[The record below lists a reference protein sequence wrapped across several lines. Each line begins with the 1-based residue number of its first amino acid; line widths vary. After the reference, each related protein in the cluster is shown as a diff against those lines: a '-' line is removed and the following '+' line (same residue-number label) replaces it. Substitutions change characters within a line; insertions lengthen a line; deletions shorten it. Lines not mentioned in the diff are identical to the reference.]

1 MKIVFKNILV
11 LFIIVSLGA
20 IIWNV
25 NADVINVRNLSIP
38 NLIGDTIE
46 GDTNKLPFNF
56 NDNGNYDAFENKHN
70 SPLYL
75 DNPSNIKS
83 EVVYDPI
90 TNQYHF
96 KEKIGDI
103 DYRTPVTLSFDDYQD
118 YQTKNT
124 ISNNWKT
131 ISRNNSSTENKSLI
145 PTLRIGGDV
154 FDAIFGSNTID
165 IRPQGSAELIFGL
178 QIRKTDNPNIPEK
191 NRRTTTFNFDEK
203 IQMNVTGQIGD
214 KMKIRTKY
222 DTEASFEF
230 ENEMKLA
237 YEGDEDEIIQK
248 IEAGNVSLPL
258 TGSLITGS
266 QSLFGLKT
274 DLKFGKLTMTNV
286 FSQQKGKKSVIDVE
300 GGAQTTDFEIYADD
314 YDANRHF
321 FLAQYFRDNYDK
333 ALETLPVI
341 KSPATITKVEVW
353 VTNKTGN
360 FENSRNIVAFMDLGE
375 GYKADGSGTY
385 VYNPAVS
392 VQNPTLVL
400 PSDSNNTLNNLKSN
414 PDIRNVTQV
423 TSTVQSLGFNA
434 GTDYE
439 KLESARKLLPSE
451 YTLHPK
457 LGYIDL
463 NSSLNSDE
471 ILAVAYEYIV
481 NGKVYRVGEFS
492 NSGID
497 APKTLITKLIKGT
510 NLTPKLPTWKLMMKN
525 IYSLG
530 AYQVSNQDFEFYIL
544 YQNNNTGTPVDYIEA
559 GDINNVRLIEVLNL
573 DRLDNKLEPYPD
585 GNFDF
590 VDGYTISA
598 KNGKIIFPVLEPFGS
613 YLEKKI
619 NNPIDAKKYVFQE
632 LYDSTQSNARQVAEK
647 NKFLL
652 KGRYKSSSGS
662 DISLNALNV
671 PKGSVTVTAGGRQ
684 LTENVDYT
692 VDYLMG
698 RVKIINPG
706 LLESGTPIQISLES
720 NSLFSIQSKTLL
732 GTHFNYNF
740 SKNLNV
746 GATILNLTERP
757 LTQKVNIGEEPIS
770 NTIWGFNGDY
780 NTDVPILTKI
790 IDKIPFIDTKE
801 MSTITVTGEFA
812 QLIPGHSKAIDK
824 DGKAYIDDFEGTKT
838 SIDMRSFNAWFLA
851 STPQHQDIF
860 KESVLTNN
868 VNYGKNRARIAW
880 YRVDPSLTRNDGS
893 TPQPLK
899 NNKEEQN
906 NHFVREIYETEL
918 FPERMPPNNISPSM
932 PVLNIAYY
940 PEQKGPYNYDVAP
953 SAYSAGIDSK
963 GNLLKPETRWGGVM
977 RSIVQNDFETA
988 NIEFIEFW
996 LMDPFVYDK
1005 NSEGGE
1011 LYFNLGNISED
1022 ILKDSRKEF
1031 EDGLPTSSDITLV
1044 DTTAWGR
1051 VSTKQS
1057 LVNSF
1062 DNDQNKK
1069 KYQDIGLD
1077 GLNDDAEKSFF
1088 LNYLD
1093 SIQLLFGSTSAAYIN
1108 AEKDPSNDNFHF
1120 YKGDDYDAENLGIL
1134 ERYKYFN
1141 GLEGNSITPSEVNST
1156 NPDVEDINTDNTLSE
1171 GESYYQYKVDLK
1183 PQDMVIG
1190 QNYISDIRTGENKD
1204 GDKVNYYQFRIPI
1217 REPDKVVG
1225 GIQDFKSIRFMRM
1238 FLTGFKDSVF
1248 LRFATLDLVRSEW
1261 RKYNNS
1267 FLSAGPY
1274 LPTEPANTLFDVT
1287 AVNIEENGDK
1297 KPVNYVLPNGVTRQ
1311 IDPMNPQLREL
1322 NEQSMVLAACGLQD
1336 GDARAA
1342 YKNIRLDFRQYKKI
1356 QMFIHAEAQE
1366 GETVHDGDVTVF
1378 VRLGSDYQDNYYEYE
1393 IPVKITPP
1401 GSYNKDNEA
1410 DRYAV
1415 WPTDNMLD
1423 LSLSILQQIKQDR
1436 NRDKRQAGST
1446 VTFKTLY
1453 TKSDGVNK
1461 VSIMGNPDLS
1471 NIRTIM
1477 IGIRNPKK
1485 ETNPN
1490 FDDGLSKC
1498 VEVWVNELR
1507 MSSFDEKGGW
1517 AATSRVT
1524 TKLADF
1530 GNLTLSGTIIKHGFG
1545 SIEKKVNERHKE
1557 DIYQYDVTSNF
1568 ELGKFF
1574 PEKSGISIPM
1584 YASVSEGITVP
1595 QYNPA
1600 EPDIPLKEAL
1610 NDKSLTSF
1618 QHDSIRKLALDLTKR
1633 KSLNFTNVK
1642 FANSKGKPKIYSL
1655 SNISTSYSYTELESS
1670 NYNMLSFLD
1679 KTYSGMLAYSYNNTP
1694 KCFEPF
1700 KRSKL
1705 LRSKK
1710 YLRLITDF
1718 NLYFM
1723 PRQLSFTTDIG
1734 RRYSQKQIRNVIVG
1748 GAPISPTYNK
1758 DFNWNRMYD
1767 LKWDFTKSLKFDFN
1781 ANNIARIDEPYL
1793 AGGRVDKQYEDEYQQ
1808 WKDTVMQNIMNFG
1821 RNFQYH
1827 HQFNLTYTLPINK
1840 IPLLNWIN
1848 STVRYSGNYD
1858 WTRSPVVKDMDLGN
1872 TIKNS
1877 NSSQVNVQANFLRLY
1892 NKVKFLKD
1900 INRKAQ
1906 QRKRNR
1912 KPKKQ
1917 YETVTYPKKGDPDK
1931 IVHLKSG
1938 VKKFINHKLKTPDV
1952 TVKFFDENNKEIK
1965 GEVKIISDNKIYF
1978 IPDSTY
1984 KHAKV
1989 VITGK
1994 REKKESLFV
2003 KIAEQSA
2010 LTLMGVK
2017 NIQISYSNNQGTLLP
2032 GYKGETYILGM
2043 DDKFKYPGWPFV
2055 MGWQDD
2061 NFGEWI
2067 SQEMYNGEHL
2077 ITTDSLLNLPYLM
2090 NSSANLNIRGVIE
2103 PLPGLRINLDAVR
2116 NDMTNTSKYYVYE
2129 SANNDFV
2136 SKSEQFTGNFSMSF
2150 NTWNTAFEKLDT
2162 TNNSSPAFEQLKQN
2176 RIIIAQRLA
2185 NQRAQALSA
2194 YDNGY
2199 NSSLVDSAGFP
2210 NGYSQTSQDVLIYSF
2225 LAAYSGENASKVPLD
2240 YMPKIPNLNWRI
2252 TYDGLTKFKLISHY
2266 LRKITLSHSYRSTFN
2281 IGAYTTNLSY
2291 SEGDDGYNWVRED
2304 LQKNSDFNFIPE
2316 REIATV
2322 SINEMFAPLAGI
2334 DMTLKNGLIAKIEF
2348 KRSRNLTFSLS
2359 NNQLTE
2365 MNTKEYVFGTGYRF
2379 KNVEINITSGGN
2391 THNFKSDVNI
2401 RADLSIRDNYT
2412 IIRKLMEE
2420 GDQFIG
2426 GQTNTS
2432 LKLSADY
2439 MLSDRFQ
2446 LRLFFDKVINAPK
2459 ISNNYRTANTNFGI
2473 SVKFTLTQ

>member
-1 MKIVFKNILV
+1 MKIVLKNIVV

-25 NADVINVRNLSIP
+25 NADVISVRNLHIP
-38 NLIGDTIE
+38 YLIGDT
-46 GDTNKLPFNF
+46 GVGADTNNLPFDF
-56 NDNGNYDAFENKHN
+56 NDNDNYDILENKSN
-70 SPLYL
+70 SPLFL
-75 DNPSNIKS
+75 NNPSNIKN
-83 EVVYDPI
+83 EIIYDPV
-90 TNQYHF
+90 TNQYRF
-96 KEKIGDI
+96 KEKIGNF
-103 DYRTPVTLSFDDYQD
+103 DYRTPITMSFDDYQD
-118 YQTKNT
+118 YQQRN
-124 ISNNWKT
+124 IIQNNWKT
-131 ISRNNSSTENKSLI
+131 ISRNNTSTEHKSLI
-145 PTLRIGGDV
+145 PTLHIGGDV

-191 NRRTTTFNFDEK
+191 NRRTATFNFDEK

-274 DLKFGKLTMTNV
+274 ELKFGRLTMTNI

-300 GGAQTTDFEIYADD
+300 GGAQTTDYEIYADD

-341 KSPATITKVEVW
+341 KSPITITKVEVW

-360 FENSRNIVAFMDLGE
+360 FQNSRNIVAFMDLGE
-375 GYKADGSGTY
+375 GYKADGTGTY
-385 VYNPAVS
+385 VYNPNVVVPNAS
-392 VQNPTLVL
+392 LVL

-414 PDIRNVTQV
+414 PGIRDITQV
-423 TSTVQSLGFNA
+423 TSTIQSLGFNA

-463 NSSLNSDE
+463 NSALNSDE
-471 ILAVAYEYIV
+471 VLAVAYEYIV
-481 NGKVYRVGEFS
+481 NGEVHRVGEFS
-492 NSGID
+492 NAGID
-497 APKTLITKLIKGT
+497 APQTLITKLIKGT
-510 NLTPKLPTWKLMMKN
+510 NLSPKLPTWNLMMKN

-530 AYQVSNQDFEFYIL
+530 AYQISNQDFEFYIL
-544 YQNNNTGTPVDYIEA
+544 YQNDNTGTPVDYIEA
-559 GDINNVRLIEVLNL
+559 GDINQKRLIEVLNL

-585 GNFDF
+585 GVFDF
-590 VDGYTISA
+590 VDGYTVSA

-613 YLEKKI
+613 YLRKKI
-619 NNPIDAKKYVFQE
+619 NNNTDADKYVFQE
-632 LYDSTQSNARQVAEK
+632 LYDSTQSKARQIAEK
-647 NKFLL
+647 NKFILSG
-652 KGRYKSSSGS
+652 KYKSSSGS

-671 PKGSVTVTAGGRQ
+671 PKGSVTVTAGGQQ

-732 GTHFNYNF
+732 GSHFNYKF
-740 SKNLNV
+740 SKDFNL

-770 NTIWGFNGDY
+770 NTIWGINGDY
-780 NTDVPILTKI
+780 HTDVPILTKI
-790 IDKIPFIDTKE
+790 IDKIPFLETKA
-801 MSTITVTGEFA
+801 MSSLTVTGEFA

-838 SIDMRSFNAWFLA
+838 SIDMRSYNAWHLA
-851 STPQHQDIF
+851 STPQHQSMF
-860 KESVLTNN
+860 KESALTNN
-868 VNYGKNRARIAW
+868 LAYGKNRARIGW
-880 YRVDPSLTRNDGS
+880 YRVDPSLTRNDAA
-893 TPQPLK
+893 TPKPLK

-940 PEQKGPYNYDVAP
+940 PTDKGPYNYDVVP
-953 SAYSAGIDSK
+953 TTYSAGIDANGK
-963 GNLLKPETRWGGVM
+963 LLNPKSRWGGIM
-977 RSIVQNDFETA
+977 RSIVQNDFESA

-996 LMDPFVYDK
+996 LMDPFVYDE
-1005 NSEGGE
+1005 NSTGGE

-1031 EDGLPTSSDITLV
+1031 EDGLPTSSNITLV
-1044 DTTAWGR
+1044 DTTVWGR

-1069 KYQDIGLD
+1069 KYQDIGFD
-1077 GLNDDAEKSFF
+1077 GLNDDDEKSFF
-1088 LNYLD
+1088 QNYLD
-1093 SIQLLFGSTSAAYIN
+1093 SIQLLFGATSAAYIK

-1120 YKGDDYDAENLGIL
+1120 FKGDDYDAANVGIL
-1134 ERYKYFN
+1134 DRYKYYN
-1141 GLEGNSITPSEVNST
+1141 GLEQNSVTPSEVNST
-1156 NPDVEDINTDNTLSE
+1156 MPDVEDINLDNTLSE
-1171 GESYYQYKVDLK
+1171 GESYYQYKIELK
-1183 PQDMVIG
+1183 PQDMVVG
-1190 QNYISDIRTGENKD
+1190 QNYITDVRTGENKD
-1204 GDKVNYYQFRIPI
+1204 GDKVKYYQFRVPI
-1217 REPDKVVG
+1217 HEPDKVVG
-1225 GIQDFKSIRFMRM
+1225 DIQDFKSIRFMRM
-1238 FLTGFKDSVF
+1238 FLTGFQDSVF

-1274 LPTEPANTLFDVT
+1274 LPGEPANTLFDVT
-1287 AVNIEENGDK
+1287 AVNIEENGSK
-1297 KPVNYVLPNGVTRQ
+1297 EPVNYVLPNGVTRQ

-1322 NEQSMVLAACGLQD
+1322 NEQSMVLGVCGLQD

-1356 QMFIHAEAQE
+1356 QMYIHAEAQE
-1366 GETVHDGDVTVF
+1366 GHIVHDGDVTVF
-1378 VRLGSDYQDNYYEYE
+1378 IRLGSDYQNNYYEYE
-1393 IPVKITPP
+1393 IPVKITPA

-1410 DRYAV
+1410 DRYTV
-1415 WPTDNMLD
+1415 WPEENMLD
-1423 LSLSILQQIKQDR
+1423 LKLEILQKIKQDR
-1436 NRDKRQAGST
+1436 NREKRAAGSNI
-1446 VTFKTLY
+1446 TFKTLY
-1453 TKSDGVNK
+1453 TETDGTNK
-1461 VSIMGNPDLS
+1461 VSIMGNPNLS

-1477 IGIRNPKK
+1477 IGVRNPKK

-1498 VEVWVNELR
+1498 VEIWVNELR
-1507 MSSFDEKGGW
+1507 MASFDEKGGW
-1517 AATSRVT
+1517 AATARATV
-1524 TKLADF
+1524 KLADF
-1530 GNLTLSGTIIKHGFG
+1530 GNVTLSGTTIKHGFG

-1574 PEKSGISIPM
+1574 SEKSGISIPM
-1584 YASVSEGITVP
+1584 YASLSEGVIEP

-1600 EPDIPLKEAL
+1600 EPDIPLKDAL
-1610 NDKSLTSF
+1610 NDPSLTTF
-1618 QHDSIRKLALDLTKR
+1618 EQDSIRKLALDLTKR
-1633 KSLNFTNVK
+1633 RSLNFTNVK
-1642 FANSKGKPKIYSL
+1642 FARSKGKPKIYSL
-1655 SNISTSYSYTELESS
+1655 SNISTSYSYNELRSS
-1670 NYNMLSFLD
+1670 NYNTLSFLD
-1679 KTYSGMLAYSYNNTP
+1679 KEYRGILTYSYNNTP
-1694 KCFEPF
+1694 KNIAPF
-1700 KRSKL
+1700 KRNKFF
-1705 LRSKK
+1705 RKK
-1710 YLRLITDF
+1710 YMRLIGDF
-1718 NLYFM
+1718 NFYLM
-1723 PRQLSFTTDIG
+1723 PRQLSFTTDID
-1734 RRYSQKQIRNVIVG
+1734 RRYSQKQIRNVIIG

-1758 DFNWNRMYD
+1758 MFNWNRMYD
-1767 LKWDFTKSLKFDFN
+1767 LKWDFTKSLKFTFM
-1781 ANNIARIDEPYL
+1781 ANNTARIDEPYL
-1793 AGGRVDKQYEDEYQQ
+1793 NGGRVDKQYTDEYEQ
-1808 WKDTVMQNIMNFG
+1808 WKDTVMQNIKNFG

-1827 HQFNLTYTLPINK
+1827 HQFSVTYTLPINK
-1840 IPLLNWIN
+1840 FPLTDWVN

-1877 NSSQVNVQANFLRLY
+1877 NTAQINAQANFLRLY
-1892 NKVKFLKD
+1892 NKVKYLKD
-1900 INRKAQ
+1900 INNKY
-1906 QRKRNR
+1906 RKRRGNR

-1917 YETVTYPKKGDPDK
+1917 FETVYYPGKKDPDK
-1931 IVHLKSG
+1931 YVNLKKG
-1938 VKKFINHKLKTPDV
+1938 VKKSINHKLKTPDV
-1952 TVKFFDENNKEIK
+1952 TVKFLDEKGKEIK
-1965 GEVKIISDNKIYF
+1965 GELKIVTDNKITF
-1978 IPDSTY
+1978 IPNKDY

-1994 REKKESLFV
+1994 REKKESIFKKVTDRTLLV
-2003 KIAEQSA
+2003 
-2010 LTLMGVK
+2010 LMGTK
-2017 NIQISYSNNQGTLLP
+2017 NLQISYSQNQGTLLP
-2032 GYKGETYILGM
+2032 GYKGETYMMGM
-2043 DDKFKYPGWPFV
+2043 DDKFKYPGWAFV
-2055 MGWQDD
+2055 SGWQDTA
-2061 NFGEWI
+2061 FGGYI
-2067 SQEMYNGEHL
+2067 ANQMYNGEHL
-2077 ITTDSLLNLPYLM
+2077 ITTDSLLNLPFLM
-2090 NSSANLNIRGVIE
+2090 NNSTNINIRSVIE
-2103 PLPGLRINLDAVR
+2103 PIPGLRISLDAVR
-2116 NDMTNTSKYYVYE
+2116 NQMENSSRYYVYE
-2129 SANNDFV
+2129 SANDDFIAK
-2136 SKSEQFTGNFSMSF
+2136 SKQFTGNFSVSY

-2162 TNNSSPAFEQLKQN
+2162 ANNSSAAFEQLKQN
-2176 RIIIAQRLA
+2176 RLIIAQRLA
-2185 NQRAQALSA
+2185 AQRGQASSA
-2194 YDNGY
+2194 GANGY
-2199 NSSLVDSAGFP
+2199 SPTQLDSAGYP

-2225 LAAYSGENASKVPLD
+2225 LAAYSGKNANKIALD

-2252 TYDGLTKFKLISHY
+2252 TYDGLTKLKLVRHY
-2266 LRKITLSHSYRSTFN
+2266 LKKITISHSYRSTFN

-2291 SEGDDGYNWVRED
+2291 REGSDGYNWIRED
-2304 LQKNSDFNFIPE
+2304 LQKNSDFNFLPKN
-2316 REIATV
+2316 EIATV
-2322 SINEMFAPLAGI
+2322 SINEMFAPLIGI
-2334 DMTLKNGLIAKIEF
+2334 DMTLKNSLIAKIEF

-2365 MNTKEYVFGTGYRF
+2365 INSKEYIIGSGYRF

-2391 THNFKSDVNI
+2391 TKHFKSDLNL
-2401 RADLSIRDNYT
+2401 RADLSIRDNFT
-2412 IIRKLMEE
+2412 IIRKLMED
-2420 GDQFIG
+2420 GDQFIA

-2432 LKLSADY
+2432 IKLSADY

-2446 LRLFFDKVINAPK
+2446 MRLFFDRVINAPK

-2473 SVKFTLTQ
+2473 SVKFTLAQ

>member
-1 MKIVFKNILV
+1 MKIILKNIIT
-11 LFIIVSLGA
+11 LFIIVSLGT
-20 IIWNV
+20 IIWTV
-25 NADVINVRNLSIP
+25 NADVINVRNLHIP
-38 NLIGDTIE
+38 YLINDTITSN
-46 GDTNKLPFNF
+46 DTNNLHFNF
-56 NDNGNYDAFENKHN
+56 NDNDNYDILDNKPN

-75 DNPSNIKS
+75 KNPSNIKT
-83 EVVYDPI
+83 EVVYDPV

-96 KEKIGDI
+96 KEKIGNFN
-103 DYRTPVTLSFDDYQD
+103 YRTPITMSFDDYQD

-124 ISNNWKT
+124 ISNNWLT
-131 ISRNNSSTENKSLI
+131 ISRNNTSKVNKSLI
-145 PTLRIGGDV
+145 PTLHIGGEV

-274 DLKFGKLTMTNV
+274 ELKFGRLTMTNI

-300 GGAQTTDFEIYADD
+300 GGAQTTDYEIYADD

-341 KSPATITKVEVW
+341 KSPVTITKVEVW

-360 FENSRNIVAFMDLGE
+360 FQNSRNIVAFMDLGE
-375 GYKADGSGTY
+375 GYKADGTGTY
-385 VYNPAVS
+385 VYN
-392 VQNPTLVL
+392 QNVIVPNPSLVL
-400 PSDSNNTLNNLKSN
+400 PSDSNNTLNNLKTN
-414 PDIRNVTQV
+414 PGIRDITQV
-423 TSTVQSLGFNA
+423 TSTVQNLGFNA

-463 NSSLNSDE
+463 TSALNSDE
-471 ILAVAYEYIV
+471 VLAVAYEYIV

-497 APKTLITKLIKGT
+497 APQTLITKLIKGT
-510 NLTPKLPTWKLMMKN
+510 NLSPKLPTWQLMMKN

-530 AYQVSNQDFEFYIL
+530 AYQVSPDDFEFYIL
-544 YQNNNTGTPVDYIEA
+544 YQNDNTGTPVDYIEA
-559 GDINNVRLIEVLNL
+559 GDIDHKRLIEVLNL

-585 GNFDF
+585 GVFDF
-590 VDGYTISA
+590 VDGYTISS

-613 YLEKKI
+613 YLRKKI
-619 NNPIDAKKYVFQE
+619 NNNNDADKYVFQE
-632 LYDSTQSNARQVAEK
+632 LYDSTQSKARQVAEK
-647 NKFLL
+647 NKFII
-652 KGRYKSSSGS
+652 KGKYKSSSGS

-732 GTHFNYNF
+732 GSHLNYKISKDFN
-740 SKNLNV
+740 L
-746 GATILNLTERP
+746 GGTILNLTERP

-770 NTIWGFNGDY
+770 NTIWGINGDY
-780 NTDVPILTKI
+780 HTNIPILTKI
-790 IDKIPFIDTKE
+790 IDKLPFLETKE
-801 MSTITVTGEFA
+801 MSSLTVTGEFA

-838 SIDMRSFNAWFLA
+838 SIDLRSFNAWHLA
-851 STPQHQDIF
+851 STPQHQNIF
-860 KESVLTNN
+860 KESALTNN
-868 VNYGKNRARIAW
+868 LNYGKNRARIAW
-880 YRVDPSLTRNDGS
+880 YRVDPSLTRNDAA
-893 TPQPLK
+893 TPKPLK

-906 NHFVREIYETEL
+906 NHFAREIYETEL
-918 FPERMPPNNISPSM
+918 FPDRMPPNNISPSM

-940 PEQKGPYNYDVAP
+940 PKQKGPYNYDIAP
-953 SAYSAGIDSK
+953 TQYSAGIDAN
-963 GNLLKPETRWGGVM
+963 GNLLSPETRWGGIM
-977 RSIVQNDFETA
+977 RSIVQNDFEAA

-1005 NSEGGE
+1005 NSSGGE

-1031 EDGLPTSSDITLV
+1031 EDGLPTSSNVTLV
-1044 DTTAWGR
+1044 DTTIWGR

-1069 KYQDIGLD
+1069 KYQDVGLD
-1077 GLNDDAEKSFF
+1077 GLNDDNEKTFF
-1088 LNYLD
+1088 KNYLD
-1093 SIQLLFGSTSAAYIN
+1093 SIQLLFGTNSAAYIK

-1120 YKGDDYDAENLGIL
+1120 YKGDDYDAENVGIL
-1134 ERYKYFN
+1134 DRYKYYN
-1141 GLEGNSITPSEVNST
+1141 GLEQNSVTPSEVNST
-1156 NPDVEDINTDNTLSE
+1156 MPDVEDINMDNTLSE
-1171 GESYYQYKVDLK
+1171 GESYYQYRVELK
-1183 PQDMVIG
+1183 PQDMVVG
-1190 QNYISDIRTGENKD
+1190 QNYITDVRTGENKE
-1204 GDKVNYYQFRIPI
+1204 GDKVKYYQFRIPI
-1217 REPDKVVG
+1217 HEPSKVVG
-1225 GIQDFKSIRFMRM
+1225 DIQDFKSIRFMRM

-1267 FLSAGPY
+1267 FLSEGPY
-1274 LPTEPANTLFDVT
+1274 LPGEPANTLFDVT
-1287 AVNIEENGDK
+1287 AVNIEENGSK

-1322 NEQSMVLAACGLQD
+1322 NEQSMVLGVCGLQD

-1342 YKNIRLDFRQYKKI
+1342 YKNIQLDFRQYKKI

-1378 VRLGSDYQDNYYEYE
+1378 IRLGSDYQNNYYEYE

-1410 DRYAV
+1410 DRYSV
-1415 WPTDNMLD
+1415 WPKENMLD
-1423 LSLSILQQIKQDR
+1423 LELSILQKIKQDR
-1436 NRDKRQAGST
+1436 NREKRMAGSNI
-1446 VTFKTLY
+1446 TFKTLY
-1453 TKSDGVNK
+1453 TESDGQNK
-1461 VSIMGNPDLS
+1461 VSIMGNPNLS
-1471 NIRTIM
+1471 NIKTIM
-1477 IGIRNPKK
+1477 IGVRNPKK

-1490 FDDGLSKC
+1490 FDDGLAKC

-1507 MSSFDEKGGW
+1507 MASFDEKGGW
-1517 AATSRVT
+1517 AATARAT
-1524 TKLADF
+1524 AKLADF
-1530 GNLTLSGTIIKHGFG
+1530 GSVTLSGTTIKHGFG

-1574 PEKSGISIPM
+1574 SEKSGISIPM
-1584 YASVSEGITVP
+1584 YASISEGIIKP

-1600 EPDIPLKEAL
+1600 EPDIPLKDAL
-1610 NDKSLTSF
+1610 NDPSLTNF
-1618 QHDSIRKLALDLTKR
+1618 EQDSIRKLALDLTKR

-1642 FANSKGKPKIYSL
+1642 FAKSKGKPKIYSL
-1655 SNISTSYSYTELESS
+1655 SNISTSYSYNEIQSS
-1670 NYNMLSFLD
+1670 NYNILSFTD
-1679 KTYSGMLAYSYNNTP
+1679 KEYRGMLTYSYNNSP
-1694 KCFEPF
+1694 KNIAPF
-1700 KRSKL
+1700 KRSKFF
-1705 LRSKK
+1705 RKK
-1710 YLRLITDF
+1710 YMRLIGDF
-1718 NLYFM
+1718 NFYLL
-1723 PRQLSFTTDIG
+1723 PKQLSFSTDID

-1758 DFNWNRMYD
+1758 NFDWNRMYN
-1767 LKWDFTKSLKFDFN
+1767 LKWDFTKSLKFDFM
-1781 ANNIARIDEPYL
+1781 ANNTARIDEPYL
-1793 AGGRVDKQYEDEYQQ
+1793 SGGRVDKQYADEYQQ
-1808 WKDTVMQNIMNFG
+1808 WKDTVMQNIKNFG

-1827 HQFNLTYTLPINK
+1827 HQFNVTYTLPINK
-1840 IPLLNWIN
+1840 FPLTNWIN

-1858 WTRSPVVKDMDLGN
+1858 WTRSPIVKDMDLGN

-1877 NSSQVNVQANFLRLY
+1877 NTAQINAQANLLRLY
-1892 NKVKFLKD
+1892 NKIKYLKE
-1900 INRKAQ
+1900 INKKYR
-1906 QRKRNR
+1906 RRRPR

-1917 YETVTYPKKGDPDK
+1917 YETVFYPKKGDPDK
-1931 IVHLKSG
+1931 LVNLKKG
-1938 VKKFINHKLKTPDV
+1938 VKKFITHKLNTADV
-1952 TVKFFDENNKEIK
+1952 TVKFLDQKGKEIK
-1965 GEVKIISDNKIYF
+1965 GTLKIITNNKISF
-1978 IPDSTY
+1978 IPDVDY

-1994 REKKESLFV
+1994 REKKESLF
-2003 KIAEQSA
+2003 KQIADRT
-2010 LTLMGVK
+2010 LLVLMGTK
-2017 NIQISYSNNQGTLLP
+2017 NIQISYSQNQGTLLP
-2032 GYKGETYILGM
+2032 GYKGETYMMGM
-2043 DDKFKYPGWPFV
+2043 DDRFEYPGWAFIS
-2055 MGWQDD
+2055 GWQDP
-2061 NFGEWI
+2061 NFGDYI
-2067 SQEMYNGEHL
+2067 ANQRYNGNHL
-2077 ITTDSLLNLPYLM
+2077 ITTDSLLNLPFLM
-2090 NSSANLNIRGVIE
+2090 NNSTNLNIRGVIE
-2103 PLPGLRINLDAVR
+2103 PIPGLRISLDAVR
-2116 NDMTNTSKYYVYE
+2116 NEMKNTSKYYVYDN
-2129 SANNDFV
+2129 ANDNF
-2136 SKSEQFTGNFSMSF
+2136 KAQNQQFTGNFSISY
-2150 NTWNTAFEKLDT
+2150 NTWSSAFEHIDT
-2162 TNNSSPAFEQLKQN
+2162 ATNASPAFEQLKQN
-2176 RIIIAQRLA
+2176 RLIIAQRLA
-2185 NQRAQALSA
+2185 TERGQAASA
-2194 YDNGY
+2194 AENGY
-2199 NSSLVDSAGFP
+2199 NPNQLDSANYP

-2225 LAAYSGENASKVPLD
+2225 LAAYSGKDPNKMVLD

-2252 TYDGLTKFKLISHY
+2252 TYDGLTKIKLVRHY
-2266 LRKITLSHSYRSTFN
+2266 LKKITLSHSYRSTFN
-2281 IGAYTTNLSY
+2281 IGSYKTNLSY
-2291 SEGDDGYNWVRED
+2291 NEGNDGYNWVRED
-2304 LQKNSDFNFIPE
+2304 LQKNSDFNFLPKN
-2316 REIATV
+2316 EITTV
-2322 SINEMFAPLAGI
+2322 SINETFAPLIGI
-2334 DMTLKNGLIAKIEF
+2334 DMTLKNSLIAKIEF

-2365 MNTKEYVFGTGYRF
+2365 INTKEYVIGSGYRF

-2391 THNFKSDVNI
+2391 THNFKSDLNL
-2401 RADLSIRDNYT
+2401 RADLSIRDNFT
-2412 IIRKLMEE
+2412 IIRKLMED
-2420 GDQFIG
+2420 GDQFIA

-2439 MLSDRFQ
+2439 MLSDKFQ
-2446 LRLFFDKVINAPK
+2446 IRLFFDKVINAPK
-2459 ISNNYRTANTNFGI
+2459 ISNNYKTANTNFGI